1 MSALSDGEITNS
13 LAKLPGWA
21 RDGDAITKE
30 FTLDA
35 FMDAIGFVDRI
46 AKRAEAANHHPDIE
60 IHYDRVLVSL
70 TTHDAGGISQ
80 KDFDLAGEIDAC
92 A

>member
-1 MSALSDGEITNS
+1 MTALSDADISTALEGR
-13 LAKLPGWA
+13 PGWA
-21 RDGDAITKE
+21 RAGDAITKE
-30 FTLDA
+30 YAFDS

-46 AKRAEAANHHPDIE
+46 AERAEAANHHPDLE
-60 IHYDRVLVSL
+60 IHYNRVVVSL

>member
-1 MSALSDGEITNS
+1 MST
-13 LAKLPGWA
+13 LPGWT
-21 RDGDAITKE
+21 RDGDTITKE
-30 FTLDA
+30 FTFDA

-46 AKRAEAANHHPDIE
+46 ATRAEAANHHPDLE
-60 IHYDRVLVSL
+60 IHYDSVVVSL
-70 TTHDAGGISQ
+70 TTHDAGGVTQ

>member
-1 MSALSDGEITNS
+1 MTGLSDTDIRTA
-13 LAKLPGWA
+13 LAKLSGWA

-30 FTLDA
+30 YRFDS

-46 AKRAEAANHHPDIE
+46 AKRAEAANHHPDLDIR
-60 IHYDRVLVSL
+60 YDRVVVSL
-70 TTHDAGGISQ
+70 TTHDAGGLTE
-80 KDFDLAGEIDAC
+80 KDLDLAGEIEAC